1 MSLIKQLWIGIIL
14 LLLLA
19 LLGSFTISFISAKE
33 YLEDQLRLKNIDNAN
48 SLALSI
54 SQIEKDPVTIELLIT
69 AQFDAGHYEYIIF
82 NDPQNKPIVA
92 RSFEEPDKPSAPS
105 WFTHWIHLD
114 VAPGVAQVQNG
125 WQQYG
130 TLLVK
135 SHSRF
140 AIESLWK
147 NAKDLLDWFLI
158 ATLSGGLLGS
168 FILKYVSRP
177 LDLVIR
183 QAEAI
188 SERRFIVSHE
198 PKTREFQ
205 RLVRAMNT
213 LSSSVKSMLEKET
226 RQLEILRRESQRDS
240 LTGLCNREHFLNILD
255 TRLQNHKGD
264 SQGIIVLA
272 RLRDLA
278 ELNIH
283 LGRPKTDDLIRSIA
297 QVFAHF
303 TVEYPESA
311 AGRLNGSDFSLLIP
325 GSLTAEILS
334 AELSQKLN
342 FHLISQGHNA
352 LALPLA
358 VCCYQT
364 GDNRQA
370 LLHQLDGA
378 LAQAELKGNHAV
390 ILANTPIESGL
401 YNLGDW
407 RKAILQA
414 LNRGRLILGQF
425 PVKRASG
432 ELLHLDAPLRLE
444 FEDGIKPASLFI
456 PWASRLGLLPQIDA
470 SVVQHALMQ
479 IKENPM
485 ALAINLSAD
494 SLCNAGFRERTLQL
508 LQQYKDQASALWI
521 DFPETCALR
530 HMEELKAFSG
540 QLRALGCQ
548 PGLEHVGLEFTHFEQ
563 LQDLGLSHLKIDSAL
578 IRDIHQHPGNQQFL
592 QGLCRIG
599 HSLGILMIAEGVTNQ
614 QEIQILEKLGLDSFT
629 GPAIS

>member
-19 LLGSFTISFISAKE
+19 LGGSFAISFLSAKT
-33 YLEDQLRLKNIDNAN
+33 YLENQLKLKNIDNAN

-54 SQIEKDPVTIELLIT
+54 SQMEKDPVTIELLIT

-82 NDPQNKPIVA
+82 NDTQSKPIVA
-92 RSFEEPDKPSAPS
+92 RNFEAAAAPNVPN
-105 WFTHWIHLD
+105 WFSQWVQFN
-114 VAPGVAQVQNG
+114 VAPGVAQIQDG

-130 TLLVK
+130 TLVIK
-135 SHSRF
+135 SHSGF
-140 AIESLWK
+140 AIEALWK
-147 NAKDLLDWFLI
+147 NAKNLLDWFLI
-158 ATLSGGLLGS
+158 ATLLGGLLGS
-168 FILKYVSRP
+168 FILKYISRP

-188 SERRFIVSHE
+188 GERRFIVFSE
-198 PKTREFQ
+198 PKTKEFQ

-213 LSSSVKSMLEKET
+213 LSGSVKAMLDKEAQ
-226 RQLEILRRESQRDS
+226 QLEILRRESQRDN

-255 TRLQNHKGD
+255 TKLHHHKGD
-264 SQGIIVLA
+264 SQGIIALA
-272 RLRDLA
+272 RLRDLS
-278 ELNIH
+278 ELNTK
-283 LGRPKTDDLIRSIA
+283 LGRQQTDDLLRAIA
-297 QVFAHF
+297 QVLAQF
-303 TVEYPESA
+303 THEYIGSA
-311 AGRLNGSDFSLLIP
+311 AGRLNGSDFALLMP

-342 FHLISQGHNA
+342 FHLISQGYTE

-358 VCCYQT
+358 VCTYNT
-364 GDNRQA
+364 GDNRQT

-407 RKAILQA
+407 RKAILRA
-414 LNRGRLILGQF
+414 LNHERLVLGHF
-425 PVKRASG
+425 PVKRITG
-432 ELLHLDAPLRLE
+432 EILHMDAPLRLE
-444 FEDGIKPASLFI
+444 FEDGLKPASLFM

-470 SVVQHALMQ
+470 AVVQHALVQ
-479 IKENPM
+479 LQKSSQP
-485 ALAINLSAD
+485 LAINISAD
-494 SLCNAGFRERTLQL
+494 ALCNAGFRERTLYF
-508 LQQYKDQASALWI
+508 LQKYKEQAQSLWI

-530 HMEELKAFSG
+530 HMEELKAFSS

-548 PGLEHVGLEFTHFEQ
+548 PGLEHIGLEFTQFQQ
-563 LQDLGLSHLKIDSAL
+563 LQDMGLSHLKIDGA
-578 IRDIHQHPGNQQFL
+578 IIHDIHQHPANQQFL

-599 HSLGILMIAEGVTNQ
+599 HSLGILMIAEGVSNNT
-614 QEIQILEKLGLDSFT
+614 EKETLEKLGLDGFT
-629 GPAIS
+629 GPGVQ

>member
-19 LLGSFTISFISAKE
+19 LGGSFAISFFSAKQ
-33 YLEDQLRLKNIDNAN
+33 YLENQLNLKNIDNAN

-54 SQIEKDPVTIELLIT
+54 SQMDKDPVTIELLIT

-82 NDPQNKPIVA
+82 NDPQSKPIIA
-92 RSFEEPDKPSAPS
+92 RSFEAAATPNTPA
-105 WFTHWIHLD
+105 WFSRWVKLNI
-114 VAPGVAQVQNG
+114 APGVAQIQDG

-130 TLLVK
+130 NILVK
-135 SHSRF
+135 SHSGF
-140 AIESLWK
+140 AIEALWR
-147 NAKDLLDWFLI
+147 NAKNLLDWFLI
-158 ATLSGGLLGS
+158 ATLLGGLLGS
-168 FILKYVSRP
+168 YILKYVSRP

-188 SERRFIVSHE
+188 GERRFIVSNE
-198 PKTREFQ
+198 PRTKEFQ

-213 LSSSVKSMLEKET
+213 LSTSVKNMLDKEA

-255 TRLQNHKGD
+255 TRLNSHKGD
-264 SQGIIVLA
+264 SQGIIALA
-272 RLRDLA
+272 RLRELG
-278 ELNIH
+278 ELNTR
-283 LGRPKTDDLIRSIA
+283 LGRHKTDELLRAIA
-297 QVFAHF
+297 QVLAQF
-303 TVEYPESA
+303 TNEYQESA
-311 AGRLNGSDFSLLIP
+311 AGRLNGSDFVLLIP
-325 GSLTAEILS
+325 GNLTAEILS

-342 FHLISQGHNA
+342 FHLISQGYA
-352 LALPLA
+352 DLALPLA
-358 VCCYQT
+358 VCIYNT
-364 GDNRQA
+364 GDSRQS

-414 LNRGRLILGQF
+414 LNKERLVFGQF
-425 PVKRASG
+425 PVRYVTG
-432 ELLHLDAPLRLE
+432 NLLHLDAPLRLE
-444 FEDGIKPASLFI
+444 FEDGLKPASLFM
-456 PWASRLGLLPQIDA
+456 PWASRLGLLPQIDLA
-470 SVVQHALMQ
+470 VVQHALIQ
-479 IKENPM
+479 LQQSPGS
-485 ALAINLSAD
+485 LAINISAD
-494 SLCNAGFRERTLQL
+494 ALCNAGFRERSLQL
-508 LQQYKDQASALWI
+508 LQKHKEQAKTLWI

-530 HMEELKAFSG
+530 HMEELKAFCG

-563 LQDLGLSHLKIDSAL
+563 LQDLGLSHLKIDGAL
-578 IRDIHQHPGNQQFL
+578 IRDIHQHPGNQQFV

-599 HSLGILMIAEGVTNQ
+599 HSLGILMIAEGVTN
-614 QEIQILEKLGLDSFT
+614 EIEKQTVEKLGMDGVT
-629 GPAIS
+629 GPGVS